1 MAESFPGRYGNRAAL
16 RVRDPQCGNSDAHVE
31 AAIGSL
37 LGPISRRDNARRS
50 KLSAMKPKTDAY
62 SITVRTAI
70 ALLMLGALGSP
81 AHGQLASRPAEEW
94 VKTLDAPD
102 RVKAMKIDEVVAAL
116 AIKPGAIIADIGAGS
131 GLVSG
136 PLAVATGTKGV
147 LYAVDIDKG
156 LLAHIA
162 ERAAS
167 QRITNIRTVLGEFTD
182 PKLPEKVD
190 LAFMNDVLH
199 HIADR
204 HAYLKRLAS
213 YLKPGGRIAIVDFI
227 PSRSPHQSQPELTV
241 SEEQAAE
248 WLMEAGLRLARK
260 VTIFDDRFY
269 IIYAKP

>member
-1 MAESFPGRYGNRAAL
+1 MKMKTEVYSFTVRAAIVIL
-16 RVRDPQCGNSDAHVE
+16 
-31 AAIGSL
+31 
-37 LGPISRRDNARRS
+37 
-50 KLSAMKPKTDAY
+50 T
-62 SITVRTAI
+62 
-70 ALLMLGALGSP
+70 LGALPTTSR
-81 AHGQLASRPAEEW
+81 AQLASRPAEEW

-102 RVKAMKIDEVVAAL
+102 RVKAMKIDQVVAAL
-116 AIKPGAIIADIGAGS
+116 DVRPGMIIADVGAGS

-136 PLAVATGTKGV
+136 PLAIATGTKGV

-162 ERAAS
+162 ARAAD
-167 QRITNIRTVLGEFTD
+167 QRISNIRTVLGEFTD

-204 HAYLKRLAS
+204 ATYLRNLAT

-227 PSRSPHQSQPELTV
+227 PSRSPHATQPELTV
-241 SEEQAAE
+241 SEEQAGA
-248 WLMEAGLRLARK
+248 WLMEAGLRLAKK

-269 IIYAKP
+269 IIYVKP

>member
-1 MAESFPGRYGNRAAL
+1 ML
-16 RVRDPQCGNSDAHVE
+16 
-31 AAIGSL
+31 
-37 LGPISRRDNARRS
+37 SRR
-50 KLSAMKPKTDAY
+50 LP
-62 SITVRTAI
+62 V
-70 ALLMLGALGSP
+70 ALVIVVALASP
-81 AHGQLASRPAEEW
+81 AAAQLASRPAEEW

-116 AIKPGAIIADIGAGS
+116 DVRPGAIVADVGAGS
-131 GLVSG
+131 GLLSG
-136 PLAVATGTKGV
+136 PLAIATGPKGV

-162 ERAAS
+162 ERAAA
-167 QRITNIRTVLGEFTD
+167 QRLTNIKTVLGEFTD

-204 HAYLKRLAS
+204 RAYLRSLAS

-227 PSRSPHQSQPELTV
+227 PARSPHQAQPELTV
-241 SEEQAAE
+241 SEEQAAA
-248 WLMEAGLRLARK
+248 WLTEAGLKLAKK

-269 IIYAKP
+269 IIYSKPPTP

>member
-1 MAESFPGRYGNRAAL
+1 ML
-16 RVRDPQCGNSDAHVE
+16 
-31 AAIGSL
+31 
-37 LGPISRRDNARRS
+37 SRR
-50 KLSAMKPKTDAY
+50 LP
-62 SITVRTAI
+62 I
-70 ALLMLGALGSP
+70 ALVIVALASP
-81 AHGQLASRPAEEW
+81 AAAQLASRPAEEW

-116 AIKPGAIIADIGAGS
+116 QVRPGMIVADVGAGS

-136 PLAVATGTKGV
+136 PLAIATGTKGV

-162 ERAAS
+162 ARAAD
-167 QRITNIRTVLGEFTD
+167 QKITNIRTVLGEFTD

-204 HAYLKRLAS
+204 ATYLRNLAA

-227 PSRSPHQSQPELTV
+227 PSRSPHATQPELTV
-241 SEEQAAE
+241 SEEQAGA
-248 WLMEAGLRLARK
+248 WLMEAGLKLAKK

>member
-1 MAESFPGRYGNRAAL
+1 MKHQTQVRVILIRAA
-16 RVRDPQCGNSDAHVE
+16 
-31 AAIGSL
+31 
-37 LGPISRRDNARRS
+37 
-50 KLSAMKPKTDAY
+50 
-62 SITVRTAI
+62 TAI
-70 ALLMLGALGSP
+70 VIVGALAVP
-81 AHGQLASRPAEEW
+81 AAAQLASRPAEEW

-102 RVKAMKIDEVVAAL
+102 RVKAMKIDEVIAAL
-116 AIKPGAIIADIGAGS
+116 EIRPGMIVADVGAGS

-136 PLAVATGTKGV
+136 PLAIATGTKGV

-162 ERAAS
+162 ARATD
-167 QRITNIRTVLGEFTD
+167 QKITSIRTVLGEFTD

-204 HAYLKRLAS
+204 RAYLRSLAS

-227 PSRSPHQSQPELTV
+227 PARSPHQAQPELTV
-241 SEEQAAE
+241 SEEQAAG
-248 WLMEAGLRLARK
+248 WLTEAGLKLVKK

-269 IIYAKP
+269 IIYARPSTP